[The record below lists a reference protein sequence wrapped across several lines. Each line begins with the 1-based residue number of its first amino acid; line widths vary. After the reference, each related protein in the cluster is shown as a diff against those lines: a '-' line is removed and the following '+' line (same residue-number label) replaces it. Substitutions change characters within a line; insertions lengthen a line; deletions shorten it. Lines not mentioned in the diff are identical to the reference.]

1 MKFLHLQIISF
12 SNLQIHQMD
21 ILSIIIIGI
30 GLAMDCFAVSISKG
44 VCLKK
49 FKLKKA
55 FRMALLFG
63 LFQGLMP
70 LIGYFGGRAF
80 AQLISSF
87 DHWIAF
93 SLLGIIGGKMFIEGL
108 KPIDP
113 HCETTKNPFKWKT
126 LITLAFATSID
137 ALATGIVFVPF
148 PEKIWVA
155 VMSIGVISFMFSI
168 IGVYLGVHFRQKIKI
183 NVEILGGIILLG
195 IGTKIL
201 LEHLLSI

>member
-1 MKFLHLQIISF
+1 
-12 SNLQIHQMD
+12 MD

-55 FRMALLFG
+55 LRMAFLFG
-63 LFQGLMP
+63 LFQGIMP
-70 LIGYFGGRAF
+70 LVGYFGGRSF
-80 AQLISSF
+80 AQLISNF

-93 SLLGIIGGKMFIEGL
+93 TLLGAIGAKMFIEGL

-113 HCETTKNPFKWKT
+113 HCETDHNSFKWKT

-148 PEKIWVA
+148 PDKVWIA
-155 VMSIGVISFMFSI
+155 VTSIGLISFLFSI
-168 IGVYLGVHFRQKIKI
+168 TGVYLGVHFRQRIKI
-183 NVEILGGIILLG
+183 NVEILGGIILIG
-195 IGTKIL
+195 IGLKIL
-201 LEHLLSI
+201 MEHLLSI